1 MNRISSLLLR
11 LLFRFRYSR
20 SILWAVSLCSVS
32 LVLFFAVRSTNLI
45 SVPVGWEQNFNLTP
59 AGYGV
64 RDFSLC
70 TNGSFVA
77 AVVES
82 DLRNE
87 RGVFCCVSVDGGV
100 TFTGLAKVAALPSAK
115 AEVRARSNPQ
125 AAFSADGVLSVVWQ
139 EYDETAALYSISI
152 SSSSDY
158 GSTWS
163 VPVRLNFGTG
173 MDFMPRIYYD
183 DRKRLHLYYL
193 SSEGAGFN
201 LFHCESRDGATFQ
214 EPDRVARLAGS
225 MKGSFFPS
233 IVYAGNKVYAAW
245 QSRGLERDKLT
256 DDIYFSTSSNYGS
269 SWSSPDK
276 ISTGFASN
284 SAPCLVM
291 SKGRLICV
299 YENNERK
306 NWEIR
311 FQMSLN
317 GGDTW
322 DSAPM
327 TVSSTNANCYSPC
340 AVVSDSD
347 EVVFFWYDNREGANR
362 IFTRRYG
369 LNDNRFSKELS
380 LSDGAEQ
387 SRFPAA
393 YLSGRR
399 VAALWEQGG
408 RIRGKFSDINAA
420 PPALRSTTHPEGV
433 WTKNQEAVI
442 EWTPPYDESGVAGYA
457 SILSKESDTNPTVQN
472 LNENTRMERIRSLG
486 DGVTWYHI
494 RTIDGA
500 GNYSRP
506 VHYPLRVS
514 RNPLSIPVIE
524 SKTHP
529 EGAASPNNSPS
540 FTWQVADIERVKGFL
555 YSLTKDIPAKPV
567 TFTEELGASFE
578 GLDEGRYFFRLQAV
592 DKTNRPGRVADYEF
606 VVGRAENIDPTKYSK
621 IAQGEDIEPEKQ
633 EDVVPR
639 AAVVWHPPVCVIDL
653 PGGSVLENKDAVV
666 TIKTQASR
674 SVRFNAFS
682 YELFRDGAK
691 IAAGASGS
699 GRIRLKNLADGTYT
713 LAVRGRYS
721 LPVNGRNVQGETTQ
735 ARVLFSVRIP
745 PALSPVALF
754 TSEVADQAARYYLPL
769 IIILFSGGSLLTVK
783 GNLRLLFRIKGIVYR
798 ISTRL
803 RLLLLPVR

>member
-11 LLFRFRYSR
+11 FLFRFRYSR
-20 SILWAVSLCSVS
+20 SILWVVSLCSVS
-32 LVLFFAVRSTNLI
+32 LVLFLAVRSTNLI
-45 SVPVGWEQNFNLTP
+45 SVPVGWEQSFNLTP
-59 AGYGV
+59 AGYSV

-82 DLRNE
+82 DMSSE
-87 RGVFCCVSVDGGV
+87 RGVYCCVSVNGGES
-100 TFTGLAKVAALPSAK
+100 FTGFVKVTPLPAAKT
-115 AEVRARSNPQ
+115 EVRARSNPQ
-125 AAFSADGVLSVVWQ
+125 AAVSADGVLSVVWQ
-139 EYDETAALYSISI
+139 EYDDNAALYSISL

-158 GSTWS
+158 GATWS
-163 VPVRLNFGTG
+163 APVRLNFGTG

-201 LFHCESRDGATFQ
+201 LFHCESRDGTVFN

-233 IVYAGNKVYAAW
+233 IVYSGNKVYAAW

-306 NWEIR
+306 NWDIR

-317 GGDTW
+317 GGSTW
-322 DSAPM
+322 DSAPL

-340 AVVSDSD
+340 AVVTDSD
-347 EVVFFWYDNREGANR
+347 DVVFFWYDNREGANR

-369 LNDNRFSKELS
+369 LNDNRFSRELS
-380 LSDGAEQ
+380 LSDGADQ
-387 SRFPAA
+387 SRFPEA
-393 YLSGRR
+393 YLAGKR
-399 VAALWEQGG
+399 VVALWEQGG
-408 RIRGKFSDINAA
+408 RIRGKFSDIHVS
-420 PPALRSTTHPEGV
+420 PPALHSSTHPEGV

-442 EWTPPYDESGVAGYA
+442 EWTPPYDESGITGYA
-457 SILSKESDTNPTVQN
+457 SILSRDPDTNPTVQN

-494 RTIDGA
+494 RAIDGA
-500 GNYSRP
+500 GNFSRP

-514 RNPLSIPVIE
+514 RTPLSIPVIE
-524 SKTHP
+524 SKTNP
-529 EGAASPNNSPS
+529 EGTASPNNSPS

-555 YSLTKDIPAKPV
+555 YALTKDVPSKPV
-567 TFTEELGASFE
+567 TFTEELGSSFE
-578 GLDEGRYFFRLQAV
+578 GLDEGRYFFSVQAV
-592 DKTNRPGRVADYEF
+592 DKTNRPGRIADYEF
-606 VVGRAENIDPTKYSK
+606 IVGRAENIDPTKYSR
-621 IAQGEDIEPEKQ
+621 IARGEDIEPDTDQ
-633 EDVVPR
+633 PVTPR
-639 AAVVWHPPVCVIDL
+639 PAAVWHPPVCIIDL
-653 PGGSVLENKDAVV
+653 PAGSVMDRQEATI
-666 TIKTQASR
+666 TIKTRASR
-674 SVRFNAFS
+674 SVSFRSFS
-682 YELFRDGAK
+682 YELFKDGVK
-691 IAAGASGS
+691 ITAGASGS
-699 GRIRLKNLADGTYT
+699 GRIRLKNLSDGNYT
-713 LAVRGRYS
+713 LAVRGAYS
-721 LPVNGRNVQGETTQ
+721 LLVNGRNVQGETKQ
-735 ARVLFSVRIP
+735 ESVLFTVHIP
-745 PALSPVALF
+745 PELSPVDLF
-754 TSEVADQAARYYLPL
+754 TADIADHAARYYLPL
-769 IIILFSGGSLLTVK
+769 LIILFSGGSLLTVK
-783 GNLRLLFRIKGIVYR
+783 GNLRLLFRLRGMIYR

-803 RLLLLPVR
+803 RLLFTPVR